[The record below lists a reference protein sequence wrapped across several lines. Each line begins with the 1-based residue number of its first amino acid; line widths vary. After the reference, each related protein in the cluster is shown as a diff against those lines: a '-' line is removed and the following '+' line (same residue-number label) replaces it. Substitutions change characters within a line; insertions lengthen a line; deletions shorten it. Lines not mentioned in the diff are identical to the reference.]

1 MEVARDGLGGADLL
15 LLPQF
20 QNAMGLL
27 KEERPELKQ
36 SEQMARHAARAA
48 QERLRKVKEE
58 EGFTSDKASEFLWT
72 FLQHFSVSLEVT
84 NLAVIVPF
92 RNYSYYTRYESD
104 DKTQPVSSDQYSLLA
119 VTVDRFSL
127 QGFAGSAPNGGK
139 IIARADLAAL
149 RTGFGQNCDT
159 VKVWERWPLRCSCLT
174 SFRQVCAR
182 VSSGFS
188 ANAAH
193 LQPGGAADQL
203 R

>member
-149 RTGFGQNCDT
+149 RAGFGQNCDT
-159 VKVWERWPLRCSCLT
+159 VKVWERWSRTLLLFDLLSASLRT
-174 SFRQVCAR
+174 SFKRLQCKRSPFAAR
-182 VSSGFS
+182 WC
-188 ANAAH
+188 
-193 LQPGGAADQL
+193 